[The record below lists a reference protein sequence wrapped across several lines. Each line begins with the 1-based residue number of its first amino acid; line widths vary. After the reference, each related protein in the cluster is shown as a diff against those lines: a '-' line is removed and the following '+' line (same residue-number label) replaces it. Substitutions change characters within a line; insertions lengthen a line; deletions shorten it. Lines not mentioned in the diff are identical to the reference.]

1 MELKNSKIFNKEIM
15 QTVSAFCESQ
25 EIKDV
30 DNFMYLCFKQGF
42 DIKRYG
48 LLGKTLNDGEKD
60 LIKEVIVEKRVEI
73 PVEVIKE
80 VEKLVEVPVDRI
92 VEIIKEVEVPVEIIK
107 EVEKIVEVT
116 KEIPVEKVVIQEVIK
131 EVSVDRV
138 IEKEIY
144 ITDDEQIKELSN
156 KIERLQNKPPI
167 EKIVEVPVDRVVE
180 IVKEVEK
187 IVEVPVEKIVTNIE
201 YIRDQKI
208 ENELFGKIE
217 QLENETAKKNEELD
231 ELRHS
236 LAELRQ
242 KLDIK
247 EDNDKVKL
255 LQQTIQNMRSELQQ
269 KNEQIKE
276 LEKINRDLLNG
287 NQNQGYLLRGSN
299 LNRRI

>member
-1 MELKNSKIFNKEIM
+1 M
-15 QTVSAFCESQ
+15 QAVSAFCESQ

-80 VEKLVEVPVDRI
+80 VEKIVEVPVDRI
-92 VEIIKEVEVPVEIIK
+92 VEVV
-107 EVEKIVEVT
+107 
-116 KEIPVEKVVIQEVIK
+116 KEIPVEK
-131 EVSVDRV
+131 
-138 IEKEIY
+138 
-144 ITDDEQIKELSN
+144 
-156 KIERLQNKPPI
+156 
-167 EKIVEVPVDRVVE
+167 
-180 IVKEVEK
+180 
-187 IVEVPVEKIVTNIE
+187 IVTKTE
-201 YIRDQKI
+201 YISDKTT
-208 ENELFGKIE
+208 ENELGKIIAT
-217 QLENETAKKNEELD
+217 LETETAKKNEELD
-231 ELRHS
+231 ELRQT
-236 LAELRQ
+236 LDELRQ

-247 EDNDKVKL
+247 EDNNKIKL
-255 LQQTIQNMRSELQQ
+255 LQETLQNLRGELQK

-299 LNRRI
+299 LNKKA

>member
-1 MELKNSKIFNKEIM
+1 M
-15 QTVSAFCESQ
+15 QAVSAFCESQ

-80 VEKLVEVPVDRI
+80 VEKIVEVPVDRI
-92 VEIIKEVEVPVEIIK
+92 VEIIKEVPVEVIK

-131 EVSVDRV
+131 EVPVDRV

-156 KIERLQNKPPI
+156 KIERLQNKLPI
-167 EKIVEVPVDRVVE
+167 EKIVEVPVDRIVE

-201 YIRDQKI
+201 YIRDEKI

-231 ELRHS
+231 ELRYS

-247 EDNDKVKL
+247 EDNDKIKL
-255 LQQTIQNMRSELQQ
+255 LQQTIQNIRTELQQ

-287 NQNQGYLLRGSN
+287 NQNQAYLLRGSN

>member
-1 MELKNSKIFNKEIM
+1 MYSIDIKNNKEIYDYCM
-15 QTVSAFCESQ
+15 HNGITDINKFIQ
-25 EIKDV
+25 D
-30 DNFMYLCFKQGF
+30 CFKQGY
-42 DIKRYG
+42 DIKKYG

-80 VEKLVEVPVDRI
+80 VEKIVEVPVDRI

-131 EVSVDRV
+131 EIPIERV

-167 EKIVEVPVDRVVE
+167 EKIVEVPVDRIVE

-231 ELRHS
+231 ELS
-236 LAELRQ
+236 QTLDELRQ

-255 LQQTIQNMRSELQQ
+255 LQQTIQNIRSELQQ

-287 NQNQGYLLRGSN
+287 NQNQAYLLRGSN